1 MIPIPASIP
10 TWAIKGG
17 AVVLF
22 LSLVFYG
29 GCYTQK
35 QHDMS
40 KIQRISD
47 KYDRCVDIVD
57 IFQDNYDVLEKGL
70 QDQNKAIEELGRE
83 SAERI
88 MALKK
93 AHQETVERLGREHE
107 RILKQRAKETAELR
121 EKLAGLSSA
130 EACVEAWKS
139 LATQ

>member
-17 AVVLF
+17 AVILF
-22 LSLVFYG
+22 LSLIFYA

-57 IFQDNYDVLEKGL
+57 VFQGNLDTIEKGL
-70 QDQNKAIEELGRE
+70 NDQNAAIEELGRE
-83 SAERI
+83 SARRI
-88 MALKK
+88 ASLKE
-93 AHQETVERLGREHE
+93 AHQETVERLRRNYE
-107 RILKQRAKETAELR
+107 RTLRQRAEEAADLR
-121 EKLAGLSSA
+121 ERLAGLSVK
-130 EACVEAWKS
+130 EACVEAWVE
-139 LATQ
+139 LTR